1 MRVQPRVVACARRRL
16 RVASSVAGVLVAVPA
31 GASAQGIARYVAP
44 IAADDLA
51 GTERTQLSPH
61 LGVGAFVAGRWVTAL
76 RGSAVTDQGS
86 LLVAAQLGLW
96 HRLQVGV
103 GLPVVLT
110 QTGAAAGLG
119 DARVD
124 VRVRLAG
131 PARGGFVRLAAAVG
145 VGVPVGASAALAAD
159 GAVTA
164 FPRVLLEMVNGRDF
178 LLGLN
183 LGALLGGASSRAVAR
198 AGVTLPLL
206 RRVVLTGEVAA
217 QVPFA
222 GFAQAATWSVE
233 SLFGLRASTRG
244 GFFAAAAAGPGL
256 TDAPGTASVRG
267 VLSLGYAPRPAEAPT
282 APGDRDADAV
292 PDPDDLCPDTPAGPS
307 PDPARRGCPR
317 SDRDGDGFSDRVDA
331 CPDTPAG
338 ESPDPLRTGCPRS
351 DRDGDGVEDRDDRC
365 PDTPE
370 GPTPD
375 PARRGCPNP
384 DRDGDGIDNADDACP
399 DAAGARTGN
408 PATQGC
414 PRVFVTADRVVIQ
427 QQPRFAVDRAEI
439 LPESAPLL
447 SEVAAVLEAHPELA
461 RVEVQG
467 HSDTTG
473 AAAHNLALSQRRA
486 ASIVR
491 WLVARGVDAARLAA
505 QGYGATVP
513 MADNATPAGRALNR
527 RVEFVVRERR

>member
-1 MRVQPRVVACARRRL
+1 MSCAWRRL
-16 RVASSVAGVLVAVPA
+16 WAVSLGGAALASLPA
-31 GASAQGIARYVAP
+31 HALAQGLPRYLAP

-51 GTERTQLSPH
+51 GTERAQLSPH

-96 HRLQVGV
+96 NRLQVGV

-124 VRVRLAG
+124 LRVRLAG

-145 VGVPVGASAALAAD
+145 VGVPLGSAAALATD

-164 FPRVLLEMVNGRDF
+164 FPRLLLEMVNGRDF
-178 LLGLN
+178 LLALN
-183 LGALLGGASSRAVAR
+183 LGALLGGESSRAVAR
-198 AGVTLPLL
+198 AALTIP
-206 RRVVLTGEVAA
+206 VVKRLVLSGEVAA
-217 QVPFA
+217 QAPFA
-222 GFAQAATWSVE
+222 DLAHTATWSVE
-233 SLFGLRASTRG
+233 SLFGVRLSTTG
-244 GFFAAAAAGPGL
+244 GFVASAAAGPGL
-256 TDAPGTASVRG
+256 TDAAGSADVRA
-267 VLSLGYAPRPAEAPT
+267 VLSFGYAPPYAAAPT
-282 APGDRDADAV
+282 APGDRDGDAV
-292 PDPDDLCPDTPAGPS
+292 PDPDDQCPDTPAGPL

-317 SDRDGDGFSDRVDA
+317 SDRDGDGFSDRVDQ

-370 GPTPD
+370 GPHPD

-399 DAAGARTGN
+399 DQPGARTGN
-408 PATQGC
+408 PATHGC
-414 PRVFVTADRVVIQ
+414 PRVFVSADRVVIQ

-447 SEVAAVLEAHPELA
+447 SEVAAVLEAHPELV

-467 HSDTTG
+467 HTDTTG
-473 AAAHNLALSQRRA
+473 SAEHNLVLSRRRA
-486 ASIVR
+486 ESIVR
-491 WLVARGVDAARLAA
+491 WLVTRGVDAARLEAR
-505 QGYGATVP
+505 GYGATVP
-513 MADNATPAGRALNR
+513 LADNATPAGRALNR
-527 RVEFVVRERR
+527 RVEFVVRQRR